1 MTINSKLPNV
11 GTTIFT
17 TMSALAEQHQA
28 INLSQGFPN
37 FDPPEELKNLISSY
51 IQRGMNQYA
60 PMPGVLK
67 LREILAEKVY
77 TFYRN
82 TVDPLTEITITV
94 GGSQALFTAIAA
106 FIRPNDEVILIEPSY
121 DSYAPSVETMGG
133 KVVAYRL
140 SPPQYKI
147 DWEAFAKLIT
157 SKTKM
162 IIINTPHNPTGKIL
176 TINDLD
182 ILNKLTQGTEILVL
196 SDEVYEHL
204 IYDQRC
210 HASVL
215 SHPELSERSIACFSF
230 GKTFNATGWK
240 VGYAVAPEYL
250 MREFR
255 KVHQFNVFSVIT
267 PIQYALAD
275 FMEEEENYLYLSD
288 FYQAKRDFFL
298 EKMSTSRFIPLDC
311 EGTYFQLFDYSQIS
325 DKTDIEF
332 CQWLTTEI
340 GVAAIPVS
348 VFYTEGVYSDAKIIR
363 LCFAKTEN
371 MLEQA
376 ALRLCEI

>member
-1 MTINSKLPNV
+1 MIIQSKLPNV

-17 TMSALAEQHQA
+17 TMSALAEQHHA

-37 FDPPEELKNLISSY
+37 FDPPDELKNLISSY

-67 LREILAEKVY
+67 LREILAEKIH
-77 TFYRN
+77 TFYSQ
-82 TVDPLTEITITV
+82 TVDPQTEITITV

-147 DWEAFAKLIT
+147 DWEAFAQLIT
-157 SKTKM
+157 PKTKM
-162 IIINTPHNPTGKIL
+162 IIINTPHNPTGKTL

-182 ILNKLTQGTEILVL
+182 ILNKLTLGTDIIVL

-204 IYDQRC
+204 IYDQRL

-215 SHPELSERSIACFSF
+215 RHPELSKRSIACFSF

-240 VGYAVAPEYL
+240 VGYAVAPEAL

-275 FMEEEENYLYLSD
+275 FMEEEDNYLYLSD

-298 EKMSTSRFIPLDC
+298 EKMATSRLMPLAC

-348 VFYTEGVYSDAKIIR
+348 VFYTEGGYADAKIIR

-371 MLEQA
+371 MLEKA

>member
-157 SKTKM
+157 SKTE
-162 IIINTPHNPTGKIL
+162 GFC
-176 TINDLD
+176 
-182 ILNKLTQGTEILVL
+182 
-196 SDEVYEHL
+196 
-204 IYDQRC
+204 R
-210 HASVL
+210 
-215 SHPELSERSIACFSF
+215 RS
-230 GKTFNATGWK
+230 
-240 VGYAVAPEYL
+240 
-250 MREFR
+250 
-255 KVHQFNVFSVIT
+255 
-267 PIQYALAD
+267 
-275 FMEEEENYLYLSD
+275 
-288 FYQAKRDFFL
+288 
-298 EKMSTSRFIPLDC
+298 
-311 EGTYFQLFDYSQIS
+311 
-325 DKTDIEF
+325 
-332 CQWLTTEI
+332 
-340 GVAAIPVS
+340 
-348 VFYTEGVYSDAKIIR
+348 
-363 LCFAKTEN
+363 FAN
-371 MLEQA
+371 
-376 ALRLCEI
+376 